1 MRMPMEV
8 HMMMMAEDIVTTLL
22 LMVMT
27 DGITTKIKTT
37 IQADGISEKQIQDT
51 REDKHKSQ

>member
-22 LMVMT
+22 LMAMT